1 MVPLLCL
8 LNAIVAAEPAP
19 APAHAD
25 AGPTVAVLYLDYA
38 GEDEELAA
46 LRKGLAQ
53 MLISDLSASAKLRLV
68 ERLQL
73 ESVLAELELGSSRS
87 IDSKTAAKVGK
98 LLGAHYLVMGGYFA
112 LAGSLRVD
120 ARVVHVETGRLV
132 KGVGVTGKGED
143 FLTLEKE
150 LAAGLEAI
158 LVGVGPPSPDK
169 PAPPREPAVK
179 QRPQSPGRLRTRT
192 AARYGKA
199 LDLIDRGDKSGARA
213 ALQEVV
219 AEEPSFGLAV
229 HDLQRLAQ

>member
-8 LNAIVAAEPAP
+8 LNAMIAAEPAP
-19 APAHAD
+19 APAGE
-25 AGPTVAVLYLDYA
+25 GPTVAVLYLDYA
-38 GEDEELAA
+38 GADEELAA

-53 MLISDLSASAKLRLV
+53 MLISDLSASARLRLV

-73 ESVLAELELGSSRS
+73 ESVLAELELGGSRA
-87 IDSKTAAKVGK
+87 IDAKTAAKVGR
-98 LLGAHYLVMGGYFA
+98 LLGAQYLVMGGYFE

-143 FLTLEKE
+143 FLALERE
-150 LAAGLEAI
+150 LAAGLEAV
-158 LVGVGPPSPDK
+158 LVGVEPASPGKPS
-169 PAPPREPAVK
+169 PPREPAVK

-199 LDLIDRGDKSGARA
+199 LDLIDKGDKTGARA
-213 ALQEVV
+213 ELEEVV
-219 AEEPSFGLAV
+219 AEEPGFGLAV
-229 HDLQRLAQ
+229 HDLQRLVQ